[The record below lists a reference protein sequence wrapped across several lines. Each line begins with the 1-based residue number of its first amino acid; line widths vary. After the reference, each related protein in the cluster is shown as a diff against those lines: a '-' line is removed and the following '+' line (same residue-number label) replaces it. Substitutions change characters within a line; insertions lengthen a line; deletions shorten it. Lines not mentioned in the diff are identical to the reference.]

1 MTTSAGQAVFCE
13 VADLLRLSTVE
24 SISVSLY
31 VIISKK
37 IITFQS
43 LRLTVTVSNSQAE
56 VIP

>member
-24 SISVSLY
+24 SISV
-31 VIISKK
+31 INKK

-43 LRLTVTVSNSQAE
+43 LRLPVTVSDSHAE